1 MLLMFNEKPLT
12 VISLP
17 IFASLD
23 VPVPSQQ
30 AANTTES
37 PPVDISALLRSFGVS
52 ALNSFLQAL
61 IFARVVYYSL
71 YTPIV
76 DALSCFL
83 RLVTTDASD
92 LSTEGLL
99 CPWECLSTSCPYQRS
114 ARSSWTSHLTC
125 RIVLKLDHGLNL
137 ICISGI
143 SGKLKAE
150 SSTYKSIF
158 SSYHHSISILDNFG
172 RMTDLDLK
180 LR

>member
-1 MLLMFNEKPLT
+1 MLLMFIEKPLT

-17 IFASLD
+17 IFASSD
-23 VPVPSQQ
+23 VPLPSQQ

-61 IFARVVYYSL
+61 IFARVVYYIV
-71 YTPIV
+71 YIV
-76 DALSCFL
+76 DASSCFL

-99 CPWECLSTSCPYQRS
+99 CPWECLSTSCPYQRL

-125 RIVLKLDHGLNL
+125 RIVLKIDHMIMDWIWHVFQVFQVNWRLNPQL
-137 ICISGI
+137 WVAI
-143 SGKLKAE
+143 
-150 SSTYKSIF
+150 Y
-158 SSYHHSISILDNFG
+158 
-172 RMTDLDLK
+172 
-180 LR
+180 

>member
-1 MLLMFNEKPLT
+1 MLLMFIENPFT

-17 IFASLD
+17 IFASSD

-61 IFARVVYYSL
+61 KFARVLYYIVY
-71 YTPIV
+71 IA
-76 DALSCFL
+76 DASSCFL

-114 ARSSWTSHLTC
+114 ARSSWTLHLTC
-125 RIVLKLDHGLNL
+125 RIVLKIDH
-137 ICISGI
+137 
-143 SGKLKAE
+143 
-150 SSTYKSIF
+150 
-158 SSYHHSISILDNFG
+158 
-172 RMTDLDLK
+172 MTMD
-180 LR
+180 

>member
-1 MLLMFNEKPLT
+1 MFIENPLT

-61 IFARVVYYSL
+61 TQYIE
-71 YTPIV
+71 
-76 DALSCFL
+76 DASSCFL
-83 RLVTTDASD
+83 RLATTDASD

-99 CPWECLSTSCPYQRS
+99 CLWECLSTSCPYQRL

-125 RIVLKLDHGLNL
+125 RMVLKIDHGLNL

>member
-1 MLLMFNEKPLT
+1 MLLMFIEKPLT

-99 CPWECLSTSCPYQRS
+99 CLWECLSTSCPYQRL
-114 ARSSWTSHLTC
+114 ARSSWTLHLTC
-125 RIVLKLDHGLNL
+125 RIVLKIDHMTMDWIWYVFQVFQVKWRLNPRHLLDYIH
-137 ICISGI
+137 
-143 SGKLKAE
+143 
-150 SSTYKSIF
+150 IF
-158 SSYHHSISILDNFG
+158 HHITILFQF
-172 RMTDLDLK
+172 
-180 LR
+180 

>member
-1 MLLMFNEKPLT
+1 MLLMFIEKPLT

-61 IFARVVYYSL
+61 IFARVVYYIV
-71 YTPIV
+71 YIV
-76 DALSCFL
+76 DASSCFL
-83 RLVTTDASD
+83 RLVTTDVSD
-92 LSTEGLL
+92 LSTEGRL
-99 CPWECLSTSCPYQRS
+99 CPWECLSTSCPYQRL

-125 RIVLKLDHGLNL
+125 RIVLKIDHGLNL

-150 SSTYKSIF
+150 SSTLSR
-158 SSYHHSISILDNFG
+158 HLLD
-172 RMTDLDLK
+172 
-180 LR
+180 